1 MIQES
6 SSPFEAPIV
15 LIKKKDGTW
24 RLCINYRELSK
35 RPVKIQYPIPVVEDL
50 FDELSSAGWFTKLD
64 LRADYHQIR
73 MVPEDVYKTA
83 FKTHSGHY
91 EWLVMPFGLTNAP
104 ATFQSLMNDIFAGI
118 LRKFVLVFFDD
129 ILVYSA
135 NWKDHLY
142 HLEVVLSILKQHQ
155 LFARFSKC
163 CFGV

>member
-104 ATFQSLMNDIFAGI
+104 ATFQGAMNSVFRTHLRRFVPMLLMADGGSW
-118 LRKFVLVFFDD
+118 RKAKNPS
-129 ILVYSA
+129 YKYGGWRSG
-135 NWKDHLY
+135 K
-142 HLEVVLSILKQHQ
+142 
-155 LFARFSKC
+155 
-163 CFGV
+163 